1 MNDEELKHEFGLIR
15 WWIFCMWICLSTIIF
30 ISGCAHLGI
39 ADRETMMER
48 WRGQI
53 AEKGINRNTLW
64 EINEYA
70 NWYAQGETQYPVAIA
85 NEENLSGGFKPL
97 PGKCVDQ
104 TELKLSIS
112 KELGIPAREG
122 SCTIYRY
129 DPWHPTGHAFAIVY
143 LEGKS
148 KSDDFD
154 TWYVFDNG
162 AVQSGIETYRDVK
175 RTTWGAKNWRV
186 E

>member
-1 MNDEELKHEFGLIR
+1 MKHLLVIAIM
-15 WWIFCMWICLSTIIF
+15 IFLVCLAV
-30 ISGCAHLGI
+30 GCAHLGI
-39 ADRETMMER
+39 ADRETMMNR

-85 NEENLSGGFKPL
+85 SEENISGGFKPL

-104 TELKLSIS
+104 TETKISIL
-112 KELGIPAREG
+112 KELGIPYKDG

-129 DPWHPTGHAFAIVY
+129 DPYHPSGHGFLIAC
-143 LEGKS
+143 LPGKS
-148 KSDDFD
+148 KIDDYD
-154 TWYVFDNG
+154 TWVTLDNG
-162 AVQSGIETYRDVK
+162 SVQDGVWSFGQVK
-175 RTTWGAKNWRV
+175 RSTFGVTSYQV
-186 E
+186 EE